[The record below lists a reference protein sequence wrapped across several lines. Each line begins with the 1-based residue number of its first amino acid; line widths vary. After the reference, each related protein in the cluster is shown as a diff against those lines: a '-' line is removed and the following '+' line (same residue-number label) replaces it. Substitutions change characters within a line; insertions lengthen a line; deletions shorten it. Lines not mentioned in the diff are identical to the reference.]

1 MSIVLSLHV
10 VTLHR
15 YGITNIAT
23 NDPDFER
30 VEWVRIWKPDSRSM
44 LSLGFSNELPDRY
57 Q

>member
-10 VTLHR
+10 VTMHR

-23 NDPDFER
+23 NDSDFER
-30 VEWVRIWKPDSRSM
+30 VEWVLIWKPCCRSR
-44 LSLGFSNELPDRY
+44 LSLGFSNGLPDRY